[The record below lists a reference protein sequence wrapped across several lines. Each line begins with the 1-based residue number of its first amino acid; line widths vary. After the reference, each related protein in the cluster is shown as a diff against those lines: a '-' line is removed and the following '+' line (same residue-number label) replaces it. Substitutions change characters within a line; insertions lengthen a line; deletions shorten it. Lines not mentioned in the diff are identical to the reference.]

1 MNEFQER
8 LIDLLEENN
17 MSRLKLALSLNI
29 TSTTINGYFNKN
41 YYPTIDIAIKM
52 ADYFNCSLDY
62 LFGLNDKKAPSN
74 LNNRDFIDNFDLI
87 LKQNKLTISKG
98 MKILQMSEY
107 NYYRW
112 KKGLFPKTN
121 NLITIAKNFDV
132 GLDFLVGNKVNKNK

>member
-132 GLDFLVGNKVNKNK
+132 GLDFLVGNKLNKNK

>member
-62 LFGLNDKKAPSN
+62 LFGLSDKKAHSN

-132 GLDFLVGNKVNKNK
+132 GLDFLVGNKLNKNK

>member
-62 LFGLNDKKAPSN
+62 LFGLSDKRAPSN

-132 GLDFLVGNKVNKNK
+132 GLDFLVGNKANKNK